1 MKIALGVSG
10 GIACYKAAEILRR
23 LQDRGFDVVV
33 AMTKGATQFVT
44 PLTFR
49 ALSGHKVYVDMFDGA
64 ATGGDFDGAFDH
76 ILVAESV
83 DLFLVAPATAD
94 CIAKLAAGMAN
105 DFLTTFHLAVTAPV
119 VIAPAMNTR
128 MWQHPSV
135 QANLRTLETRGVRVI
150 APETGLMACKT
161 VGPGRLA
168 PVETIVDFVSDLLA
182 RKADLQGRRIL
193 VTAGPTVEDI
203 DPVRF
208 ISNRSSGKMGFAIA
222 SAAADRGADVTLI
235 SGPTEIEF
243 PNVIRVRSTEEMR
256 RAVVDHFDGVD
267 VVIKAA
273 APLDFRPATQAQQKL
288 KKSSADANIQLEA
301 TPDILLELGK
311 RKNGKILVGFA
322 AETENLQKNGQ
333 EKLKAK
339 NLDLIVINPVGGPD
353 SGFASDT
360 NRATILDANG
370 GVQEIPLVSK
380 SAMADAIL
388 DRVVGLLSKK

>member
-10 GIACYKAAEILRR
+10 GIACYKAAELLRR

-49 ALSGHKVYVDMFDGA
+49 ALSGHKVYVDMFEGTA
-64 ATGGDFDGAFDH
+64 SGGDFDGAFDH
-76 ILVAESV
+76 ILLAQSV
-83 DLFLVAPATAD
+83 DLFLIAPATAD
-94 CIAKLAAGMAN
+94 CIAKLAAGFAG

-128 MWQHPSV
+128 MWEHASV
-135 QANLRTLETRGVRVI
+135 QANLRTLQARGAHII

-168 PVETIVDFVSDLLA
+168 PVETIVEFVTALLA
-182 RKADLQGRRIL
+182 KKNDLVGRRIL

-208 ISNRSSGKMGFAIA
+208 ISNRSTGKMGFAIA
-222 SAAADRGADVTLI
+222 RAAMDRGAEVTVV
-235 SGPTEIEF
+235 SGPTEMDF

-256 RAVVDHFDGVD
+256 RAVADRFDIVD

-273 APLDFRPATQAQQKL
+273 APLDFRPKTVSTQKV
-288 KKSSADANIQLEA
+288 KKGSKETALELEA
-301 TPDILLELGK
+301 TPDILLELGR
-311 RKNGKILVGFA
+311 RKNGKLLVGFA
-322 AETENLQKNGQ
+322 AETENYSKNGI
-333 EKLKAK
+333 EKLKSK

-370 GVQEIPLVSK
+370 GVQEVPLVSK
-380 SAMADAIL
+380 PVMADLIL
-388 DRVVGLLSKK
+388 DRVVGLLNGK

>member
-49 ALSGHKVYVDMFDGA
+49 ALSGHKVYVDMFDGS
-64 ATGGDFDGAFDH
+64 DGPFDH
-76 ILVAESV
+76 IQVAESV

-94 CIAKLAAGMAN
+94 CIANLAAGVAN

-119 VIAPAMNTR
+119 VVAPAMNTR

-135 QANLRTLETRGVRVI
+135 QANLRTLKSRGVRII

-168 PVETIVDFVSDLLA
+168 PVETIVDFVADLLA
-182 RKADLQGRRIL
+182 KKLDLQGRRIL
-193 VTAGPTVEDI
+193 ITAGPTVEDI

-208 ISNRSSGKMGFAIA
+208 ISNRSSGKMGFSIA
-222 SAAADRGADVTLI
+222 RAAADRGADVTVI
-235 SGPTEIEF
+235 AGPTEMEF
-243 PNVIRVRSTEEMR
+243 PNVVRVRSTEEMR
-256 RAVVDHFDGVD
+256 RAVVDRFEDVD

-273 APLDFRPATQAQQKL
+273 APLDFRPKSQSKQKL
-288 KKSSADANIQLEA
+288 KKNSADPNIELEA

-311 RKNGKILVGFA
+311 RKNGKLLVGFA
-322 AETENLQKNGQ
+322 AETENLMKNGR

-360 NRATILDANG
+360 NRATILDADG

-380 SAMADAIL
+380 PAMADAIL
-388 DRVVGLLSKK
+388 DRVVGLLSRK

>member
-388 DRVVGLLSKK
+388 DRVVELLSKK